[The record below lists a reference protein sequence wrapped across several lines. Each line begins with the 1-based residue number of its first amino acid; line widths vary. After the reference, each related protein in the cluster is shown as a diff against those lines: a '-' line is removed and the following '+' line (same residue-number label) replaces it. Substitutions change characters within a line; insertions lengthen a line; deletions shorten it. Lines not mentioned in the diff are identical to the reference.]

1 MKENL
6 VFDELQRDELE
17 TIATN
22 VYQPERLRIKR
33 KSALFVPNHRLFRNE
48 ILEELDKLRHLHYPN
63 VKMPEQQTRYI
74 KGKDN
79 DCL

>member
-1 MKENL
+1 MKEDL
-6 VFDELQRDELE
+6 VFDELGRAELE

-22 VYQPERLRIKR
+22 VYQPERPRIKR
-33 KSALFVPNHRLFRNE
+33 KSALFVPNHRQFRNE

-63 VKMPEQQTRYI
+63 VKMPEEQTRYI